1 MAERR
6 KNSLEAALQEEAA
19 ARKEEAMTL
28 RQEVASLERKLES
41 TEKER
46 KDVLVRLA
54 DAVKGH
60 FLHVFLPSVNNF
72 KEQLFPVES
81 LFWVVLYR
89 FCPNLRS
96 YRVLR
101 WRPSFLDCPLPST
114 HHSLFPRPLL
124 SCQAL
129 ELS

>member
-1 MAERR
+1 MAERK

-19 ARKEEAMTL
+19 ALKEEAVTL
-28 RQEVASLERKLES
+28 HQEVASLERKLES
-41 TEKER
+41 TEKQT

-60 FLHVFLPSVNNF
+60 FLHSFWPSVNKS

-81 LFWVVLYR
+81 LFWVVVYR

-101 WRPSFLDCPLPST
+101 C
-114 HHSLFPRPLL
+114 
-124 SCQAL
+124 
-129 ELS
+129 